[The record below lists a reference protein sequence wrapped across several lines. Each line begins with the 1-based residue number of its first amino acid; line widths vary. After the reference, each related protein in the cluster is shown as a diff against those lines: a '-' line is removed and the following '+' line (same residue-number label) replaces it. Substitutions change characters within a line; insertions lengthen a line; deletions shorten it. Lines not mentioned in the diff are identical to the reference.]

1 MASSW
6 ISEPL
11 PGYSDQGAASRF
23 SSTGSTSF
31 STRAS
36 APTSGAWSGAS
47 CEFVAQDPAP
57 GGATSYGVGPER
69 CARCR
74 TAAACNLDQAFF
86 SRATFLFWFENK
98 RILNEARRR
107 NQFVDIAEKR
117 WVISKI
123 IYISIILFS
132 LIVSFLL
139 IQGDLN
145 FLEKSIITSNGQVIY
160 GSR

>member
-1 MASSW
+1 MFP
-6 ISEPL
+6 IRNNRRY
-11 PGYSDQGAASRF
+11 GY
-23 SSTGSTSF
+23 
-31 STRAS
+31 
-36 APTSGAWSGAS
+36 
-47 CEFVAQDPAP
+47 
-57 GGATSYGVGPER
+57 
-69 CARCR
+69 
-74 TAAACNLDQAFF
+74 

-145 FLEKSIITSNGQVIY
+145 FLEKKIFSFYKKRGFFVWGGDTTFSLFVI
-160 GSR
+160 